1 MFIDSAH
8 ILVRSGKGGDGCVS
22 FRRLKYIPK
31 GGPDGGNGGNG
42 GSVILIADPN
52 VETLLD
58 FTGRHHWFAHDG
70 EPGRGKQ
77 QYGKHAEDLEIK
89 LPPGTQVFDQD
100 TGDLL
105 LDLAKPGQRVVI
117 AEGGRGGFGNEHF
130 KTPVHQ
136 TPRENTPGEPGTELN
151 LRLDLKLVADV
162 GLLGK
167 PNAGKSTLLSAVSAA
182 RPKIADYPFTTLI
195 PQPGVADLGGGRRLV
210 ICDIPGLIEGAA
222 SGAGLGHRFLRHV
235 ERTAVL
241 VHLLDA
247 DPGDGSD
254 PLANYRAIREE
265 LAAYS
270 PALAEKPEVVVLS
283 KVDLLGGDEDVAA
296 AIDLLVDA
304 LGQKPLA
311 ISSATG
317 RGLSELLEACWQK
330 LEAGRGTIEPWK
342 EPLRN
347 DAP

>member
-8 ILVRSGKGGDGCVS
+8 IFVRSGKGGDGCIS
-22 FRRLKYIPK
+22 FRRMKYIPK
-31 GGPDGGNGGNG
+31 GGPDGGNGGDG
-42 GSVILIADPN
+42 GSVILVADAN

-58 FTGRHHWFAHDG
+58 FTGKHHWHAQNG

-77 QYGKHAEDLEIK
+77 QWGAKAPDLEIM
-89 LPPGTQVFDQD
+89 LPPGTQVYDD
-100 TGDLL
+100 ETDELL

-117 AEGGRGGFGNEHF
+117 CQGGRGGFGNEHY

-136 TPRENTPGEPGTELN
+136 TPREAKPGEPGEEKT
-151 LRLDLKLVADV
+151 LRLELKLVADV

-167 PNAGKSTLLSAVSAA
+167 PNAGKSTLLSKVSAA

-195 PQPGVADLGGGRRLV
+195 PQPGVADLGQGRRLV

-247 DPGDGSD
+247 DPEDGSD
-254 PLANYRAIREE
+254 PVANYRAIRDE
-265 LAAYS
+265 LVAYS
-270 PALAEKPEVVVLS
+270 PALADKPEVVVLS
-283 KVDLLGGDEDVAA
+283 KVDLLGGEEDVAA
-296 AIDLLVDA
+296 AVELIA
-304 LGQKPLA
+304 EQLGQTPMA

-317 RGLSELLEACWQK
+317 HGLTTLLETVWTQLNAQNPD
-330 LEAGRGTIEPWK
+330 GGVREPWS
-342 EPLRN
+342 
-347 DAP
+347 AV

>member
-1 MFIDSAH
+1 MFIDAAH
-8 ILVRSGKGGDGCVS
+8 IFVRSGKGGDGCVS
-22 FRRLKYIPK
+22 FRRQKYIPK
-31 GGPDGGNGGNG
+31 GGPDGGNGGDG
-42 GSVILIADPN
+42 GSVILVADPN

-58 FTGRHHWFAHDG
+58 FTGKHHWYAPNG

-77 QYGKHAEDLEIK
+77 QWGKKAPDLEVM
-89 LPPGTQVFDQD
+89 LPPGTQVFDD
-100 TGDLL
+100 ETDELL

-117 AEGGRGGFGNEHF
+117 CEGGRGGFGNEHF

-136 TPRENTPGEPGTELN
+136 TPREATPGEPGEEKS
-151 LRLDLKLVADV
+151 LRLELKLVADV

-254 PLANYRAIREE
+254 PVANYRAIRDE

-270 PALAEKPEVVVLS
+270 PALADKPEVVVLS
-283 KVDLLGGDEDVAA
+283 KVDLLGTEEDVAA
-296 AIDLLVDA
+296 AIELVADE
-304 LGQKPLA
+304 LGQRPLA
-311 ISSATG
+311 ISSATKQ
-317 RGLSELLEACWQK
+317 GLDALLETVWNRLNA
-330 LEAGRGTIEPWK
+330 EDPTGGVREPWS
-342 EPLRN
+342 
-347 DAP
+347 AA